1 MNGALVMAAA
11 KDETILDE
19 IIRWLLATG
28 LQIAAIILIAVL
40 AQWLLT
46 SLVRRGVRHAIERGR
61 HERLDQLRKV
71 ARTQELTA
79 AIMSQRREQRA
90 HAIGS
95 LLRSSIAIAVWT
107 IALLM
112 ILPLIGVNVVP
123 VLASASVIGVALGF
137 GAQQLVRDYLAGIFL
152 IIEDQYGV
160 GDIIDLGN
168 LVGAVEEVALRYT
181 RVRDMSGVVWYV
193 RNGEILRVGNR
204 SQGWTM
210 ATVDIPVAYDAD
222 LDAVRAIIERV
233 AIDIDEDPNFD
244 EMLLGTPVFAGVES
258 VSRDAVIVRVT
269 AKAVPQQQGPLA
281 RAIRE
286 RVKVALDRSGFSPKP
301 RSADDED

>member
-1 MNGALVMAAA
+1 VIRA
-11 KDETILDE
+11 KDDTLLDGVVS
-19 IIRWLLATG
+19 WLLSTG
-28 LQIAAIILIAVL
+28 LQIGAILLLAII
-40 AQWLLT
+40 AQWVLT

-79 AIMSQRREQRA
+79 AIMSQRTEQRA

-95 LLRSSIAIAVWT
+95 LLTSAISIGIWT

-112 ILPLIGVNVVP
+112 LLPLIGVNVIP

-152 IIEDQYGV
+152 IMEDQFGV
-160 GDIIDLGN
+160 GDIIDFGN
-168 LVGAVEEVALRYT
+168 LVGTVEEVALRYT

-222 LDAVRAIIERV
+222 LEAVRMVIQRV
-233 AIDIDEDPNFD
+233 SYDIDEDPAFD
-244 EMLLGTPVFAGVES
+244 DMLLGTPSFAGVES
-258 VSRDAVIVRVT
+258 VSGDAVIVRVT
-269 AKAVPQQQGPLA
+269 AKAVPQQQGPLS

-286 RVKVALDRSGFSPKP
+286 RVKIAMDRAGLSPKP
-301 RSADDED
+301 RKSDPAE

>member
-1 MNGALVMAAA
+1 MIKAAA
-11 KDETILDE
+11 KDNTVLDDV
-19 IIRWLLATG
+19 IKWSLAPG
-28 LQIAAIILIAVL
+28 LQILVIIVLAII

-46 SLVRRGVRHAIERGR
+46 SLVRRAVRHAIDRGR

-79 AIMSQRREQRA
+79 AIMSQRTEQRA

-95 LLRSSIAIAVWT
+95 LLTSAIAIGIWV

-112 ILPLIGVNVVP
+112 VLPLIGVNVIP

-160 GDIIDLGN
+160 GDIIDFGN
-168 LVGAVEEVALRYT
+168 LVGTVEEVALRYT
-181 RVRDMSGVVWYV
+181 RVRDLSGVVWYV

-222 LDAVRAIIERV
+222 LTAVRTLIERV
-233 AIDIDEDPNFD
+233 ANDIDEDPAYD
-244 EMLLGTPVFAGVES
+244 DMLLGTPQFAGVES
-258 VSRDAVIVRVT
+258 VSGDAVIVRVT
-269 AKAVPQQQGPLA
+269 AKAIPQQQGPLA

-286 RVKVALDRSGFSPKP
+286 RVKIALDRSGFSPVP
-301 RSADDED
+301 RSSDGS